1 MHEQIVE
8 SNTTA
13 TGQIC
18 ELTKRAMI
26 VSPLP
31 DRVKQLFVTLSTAC
45 FDVFSLHEFNEE
57 ILSSLK
63 PELVIYDA
71 LPTTSTSSYIE
82 VLEKGHNLLTSVSNY
97 NISLVV
103 LMDEQTYERRE
114 QLELAGA
121 EVMIWPSSV
130 EQALDRINRLL
141 ETQSRFTT
149 FNDLLIFKDLKVD
162 TRKMIVTK
170 DNQRID
176 LTKTEYDL
184 LLHFLTSDGSVQ
196 TRELLLDVI
205 WGLQFYAGSNVVDV
219 HIKSLRKKLNDSAVD
234 PAYIVT
240 VRGVG
245 YRLAD
250 R

>member
-1 MHEQIVE
+1 MSAMHEQIVDRNGE
-8 SNTTA
+8 
-13 TGQIC
+13 IC
-18 ELTKRAMI
+18 ELTKRVMI
-26 VSPLP
+26 VSPFP
-31 DRVKQLFVTLSTAC
+31 DRVKQLFLTLSTAC

-57 ILSSLK
+57 ILTSLK

-71 LPTTSTSSYIE
+71 LPTTVTPSYVE
-82 VLEKGHNLLTSVSNY
+82 VLEKGHTLLTSVTNY

-130 EQALDRINRLL
+130 EQALARINRLL
-141 ETQSRFTT
+141 ETQSRFTK

-162 TRKMIVTK
+162 TRKMIVSK
-170 DNQRID
+170 ENQRID
-176 LTKTEYDL
+176 LTKTEYEL
-184 LLHFLTSDGSVQ
+184 LLHFLTSDGSVR
-196 TRELLLDVI
+196 TREVLLDAI

-234 PAYIVT
+234 PAYIAT